1 MAEKEGRLAS
11 PPGGGVNMEKKEAE
25 GKDGGPPENGGGQSQ
40 GKGKKGRGK
49 GKKGKRW

>member
-1 MAEKEGRLAS
+1 MAEKEGRLVS
-11 PPGGGVNMEKKEAE
+11 LPRRGGNMDKKEAE